1 MITLGR
7 GTAARTGPGIGTS
20 AGAGPSLFPIARWPG
35 HLTKKLCELLLR
47 KSCHVAA
54 VGHAEGCPEVSDA
67 DRTLVVHVEKIEGL
81 LQRPL
86 IIGLASDRIMAEHE
100 EAAEFPADRHGP
112 KGLKGWWM

>member
-7 GTAARTGPGIGTS
+7 GTAARTGPGPGGG
-20 AGAGPSLFPIARWPG
+20 AGASLVRITRWPG

-86 IIGLASDRIMAEHE
+86 IIGLACDRIMAEHE

-112 KGLKGWWM
+112 KGVRG

>member
-7 GTAARTGPGIGTS
+7 GTAARTGPGPGGG
-20 AGAGPSLFPIARWPG
+20 AGASLVRITRWPG

-54 VGHAEGCPEVSDA
+54 VGHAERCPEVSEA
-67 DRTLVVHVEKIEGL
+67 DGTLVVHVEKVEGL

-86 IIGLASDRIMAEHE
+86 IIGLACDRIMAEHE

-112 KGLKGWWM
+112 KGVRG